1 MELAKIS
8 RATLY
13 RWVEEGILPAA
24 ELRRFPR
31 GRGRPRKL
39 WSASVI
45 ERRLKELTQA
55 DGEAQKTPVDVRQK

>member
-24 ELRRFPR
+24 EIKRFPR

-45 ERRLKELTQA
+45 ERRLKELAAVAAEGPNET
-55 DGEAQKTPVDVRQK
+55 G